1 MSQSSITTRRP
12 RHKVRTVTGQEIE
25 LLHEREK
32 KFYEQARDKYLAEF
46 SFTIA
51 SDLRALDRL
60 LLLET
65 QMYRTQWFLAAGMD
79 YDAVDLDPKDEVAL
93 QRTVKEVTNQI
104 SEIQRDLGLTK
115 AQRDKESH
123 ESVGAY
129 LADLK
134 IRAKEHGVKR
144 EKELGRALEL
154 THELFGICGAYQ
166 RSNDHE
172 RKKMGWDSAD
182 QIVTWVMDYMRPEFT
197 AIDEYFREHQQ
208 KFWVRSL

>member
-1 MSQSSITTRRP
+1 MSQASVGTRRP
-12 RHKVRTVTGQEIE
+12 RHKVTTVTGQEIE
-25 LLHEREK
+25 LLHQREK
-32 KFYEQARDKYLAEF
+32 TFYETARDKYTAEF

-65 QMYRTQWFLAAGMD
+65 QMYRTQWYLAAGMD

-93 QRTVKEVTNQI
+93 QRTVKEVVNQI
-104 SEIQRDLGLTK
+104 GEIQRDLGLTK
-115 AQRDKESH
+115 AQRDKDSH

-129 LADLK
+129 LVDLK

-144 EKELGRALEL
+144 EKELGKALEL
-154 THELFGICGAYQ
+154 VHELFGLCGAYQ

-172 RKKMGWDSAD
+172 RKKMGFDSAD
-182 QIVTWVMDYMRPEFT
+182 DLIEWVTGYMQPEFKQ
-197 AIDEYFREHQQ
+197 IDDYFRENQQ
-208 KFWVRSL
+208 KFWVRKL